1 MALLRTRIERFLDDI
16 KSGKTVL
23 AQEVTRELAA
33 DLDGVRYLPDGRVD
47 LDSCSPQLRSI
58 ARAYFSASQHLASS
72 SLEPAQPM
80 TPISSTMTSDD
91 PAEAAK
97 LNRELFAHFDAVF
110 RAFTGCPPGDFVPE
124 GSSFAKEIRRLGE
137 RLNASRTKAN
147 ALLRVANDAY
157 LDLQKHYRAAG
168 NARLKLGGSLPG
180 QKLVLGGA
188 QGFSGSSLQAVRSM
202 LMYGDT
208 ILIPDPVQRWMETE
222 PVGEAFVTVRMLE
235 DIFHLSKL
243 RPLVDADL
251 PVVPLL
257 VFPSWERLMEE
268 HDQATRDRMERLA
281 IDLFAPH
288 ILMTSRK

>member
-1 MALLRTRIERFLDDI
+1 
-16 KSGKTVL
+16 
-23 AQEVTRELAA
+23 
-33 DLDGVRYLPDGRVD
+33 
-47 LDSCSPQLRSI
+47 
-58 ARAYFSASQHLASS
+58 
-72 SLEPAQPM
+72 
-80 TPISSTMTSDD
+80 MTSDD